1 MIQIKKTF
9 LSFRYAI
16 QGIRYCIRQENNFRV
31 HVIACVAVIIAAFY
45 AKLSRV
51 EWCMILLAIAL
62 VLVSEIFNTAIE
74 RLVDIVSPEHHPK
87 AGIIKDITA
96 GAVLVA
102 SIVAVLI
109 GVLVFCD

>member
-1 MIQIKKTF
+1 
-9 LSFRYAI
+9 
-16 QGIRYCIRQENNFRV
+16 
-31 HVIACVAVIIAAFY
+31 
-45 AKLSRV
+45 
-51 EWCMILLAIAL
+51 MILLAIAL

-87 AGIIKDITA
+87 AGIIKDIAA

-109 GVLVFCD
+109 GVFIFCA